1 MQRTK
6 HVPPEMSH
14 LHSSSF
20 CFQHQTHLQILNS
33 NPCSPLSLLS
43 GPHTAFLPPNT
54 GGQLSED
61 RLASEIGIFFLAGFE
76 TTGHS
81 GAWLLYLVSQ
91 HPGVEAKICQ
101 ELDEQGLLVT
111 SARPNPR
118 KVTYD
123 DLSKLN
129 YLDMAIKVSWLPL

>member
-1 MQRTK
+1 M
-6 HVPPEMSH
+6 
-14 LHSSSF
+14 
-20 CFQHQTHLQILNS
+20 
-33 NPCSPLSLLS
+33 LLS
-43 GPHTAFLPPNT
+43 PQNKCACYK

-91 HPGVEAKICQ
+91 HPEVEARICQ

-111 SARPNPR
+111 PDRPYPR
-118 KVTYD
+118 KVAYD

-129 YLDMAIKVSWLPL
+129 YLDMAIKVSW